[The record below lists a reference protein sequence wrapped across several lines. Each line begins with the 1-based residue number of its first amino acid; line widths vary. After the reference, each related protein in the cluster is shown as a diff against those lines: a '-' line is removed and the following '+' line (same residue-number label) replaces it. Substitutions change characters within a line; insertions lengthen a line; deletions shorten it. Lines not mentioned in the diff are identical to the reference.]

1 VGVRKLRGGRHAG
14 PVVAEELT
22 AAAFN
27 ILGEPPAVLL
37 AATFG
42 AEALAALQSVHRPG
56 GSPVVA
62 GARLALAAERLLAL
76 DEDDRAGLSEVIG
89 SAHPALGA
97 YLTQTLAAGRGAV
110 AVCRLVERVGLH
122 RRDVG
127 WLHHHLGVLT
137 GIPGAATFTD
147 DDGARLRL
155 RQQSSAVAGA
165 TAVVLMRALL
175 DPPYALWLTTGIH
188 LDPDREPDGW
198 AFEQRFRAQQNAVHS
213 TISRQV
219 VGPMAWPR
227 FLGTPPTAL
236 SRFINRFAGLT
247 GYRFGWVALDD
258 VANERRQAA
267 LTVLRAALVAGV
279 PVPVY
284 LGRPADR
291 HVVLALP
298 GPVTDPPPEHLR
310 VYDPAAGA
318 VVDVAASS
326 WAAGAAGMTGWE
338 RLEGVVLPR
347 RREI

>member
-14 PVVAEELT
+14 PVVPEELT
-22 AAAFN
+22 DSTFN
-27 ILGEPPAVLL
+27 SLGEAPAVLL
-37 AATFG
+37 AAAFG
-42 AEALAALQSVHRPG
+42 ADALAALQSVPRPG

-62 GARLALAAERLLAL
+62 GARLALAAERLLAI
-76 DEDDRAGLSEVIG
+76 DEGERAALSEVIS

-110 AVCRLVERVGLH
+110 AVSRLADRVGVH

-127 WLHHHLGVLT
+127 WLHHHLGVLG
-137 GIPGAATFTD
+137 GIPGPATFTD

-155 RQQSSAVAGA
+155 RQQASAVAGA

-175 DPPYALWLTTGIH
+175 DPAYGLWLTAGIH
-188 LDPDREPDGW
+188 LEPDREPDGW

-213 TISRQV
+213 AISRQV

-236 SRFINRFAGLT
+236 ARFINRFAGLT

-258 VANERRQAA
+258 VGDERKNAA
-267 LTVLRAALVAGV
+267 LAVLSAALMAGV

-298 GPVTDPPPEHLR
+298 GPATDPPPEHLR

-318 VVDVAASS
+318 VLDVAASS
-326 WAAGAAGMTGWE
+326 WAAGAAGVSGWE
-338 RLEGVVLPR
+338 RLEGVVVPR
-347 RREI
+347 RREN

>member
-1 VGVRKLRGGRHAG
+1 MGVRKLRGGRHAG
-14 PVVAEELT
+14 PVVPEELT
-22 AAAFN
+22 DSTFN
-27 ILGEPPAVLL
+27 SLGEAPAVLL
-37 AATFG
+37 AAAFG
-42 AEALAALQSVHRPG
+42 ADALAALQSVPRPG

-62 GARLALAAERLLAL
+62 GARLGLAAERLLAL
-76 DEDDRAGLSEVIG
+76 DEGERAALSEVIS

-110 AVCRLVERVGLH
+110 AVSRLADRVGVH

-127 WLHHHLGVLT
+127 WLHHHLGVLG
-137 GIPGAATFTD
+137 GIPGPATFTD

-155 RQQSSAVAGA
+155 RQQASAVAGA

-175 DPPYALWLTTGIH
+175 DPAYGLWLTAGIH
-188 LDPDREPDGW
+188 LEPDREPDGW

-213 TISRQV
+213 AISRQV

-236 SRFINRFAGLT
+236 ARFINRFAGLT

-258 VANERRQAA
+258 VGDERKAAAIAVLSAA
-267 LTVLRAALVAGV
+267 LMAGV

-298 GPVTDPPPEHLR
+298 GPATDPPPEHLR

-318 VVDVAASS
+318 VLDVAASS
-326 WAAGAAGMTGWE
+326 WAAGAAGVSGWE
-338 RLEGVVLPR
+338 RLEGVVVPR
-347 RREI
+347 RREN

>member
-14 PVVAEELT
+14 PVVPEELT
-22 AAAFN
+22 DSTFN
-27 ILGEPPAVLL
+27 SLGEAPAVLL
-37 AATFG
+37 AAAFG
-42 AEALAALQSVHRPG
+42 ADALAALQSVPRPG

-76 DEDDRAGLSEVIG
+76 DEGERAALSQVIS

-110 AVCRLVERVGLH
+110 AVSRLADRVGVH

-127 WLHHHLGVLT
+127 WLHHHLGVLG
-137 GIPGAATFTD
+137 GIPGPATFTD

-155 RQQSSAVAGA
+155 RQQASAVAGA

-175 DPPYALWLTTGIH
+175 DPAYGLWLTAGIH
-188 LDPDREPDGW
+188 LEPDREPDGW

-213 TISRQV
+213 AISRQV

-236 SRFINRFAGLT
+236 ARFINRFAGLT

-258 VANERRQAA
+258 VGDERKNAA
-267 LTVLRAALVAGV
+267 LAVLSAALMAGV

-298 GPVTDPPPEHLR
+298 GPATDPPPEHLR

-318 VVDVAASS
+318 VLDVAASS
-326 WAAGAAGMTGWE
+326 WAAGAAGVSGWE
-338 RLEGVVLPR
+338 RLEGVVVPR
-347 RREI
+347 RREN